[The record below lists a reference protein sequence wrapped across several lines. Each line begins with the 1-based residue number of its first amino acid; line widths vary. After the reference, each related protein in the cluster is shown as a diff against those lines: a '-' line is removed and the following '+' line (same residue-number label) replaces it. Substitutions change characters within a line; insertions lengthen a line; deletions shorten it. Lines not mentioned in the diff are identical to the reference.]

1 MKRIRNGIPS
11 SLSTGVSRG
20 IPVGIPWM
28 VAALALFGLTNC
40 GIYGGGGGGG
50 GGPTA
55 NIAGDIAG
63 VEPEDSNRD
72 IVVFVYQLG
81 NTENPDCEVPL
92 LPDENTPYKY
102 AIVQPGD
109 TIFQVPNSKI
119 GRLVV
124 AFLLDGEG
132 NDADGKIDPGDPVAV
147 LNDPNCVLDDVPE
160 NYIVTI
166 DSARINFTLQNHL
179 GFPAPGRAEADVSE
193 APDN

>member
-1 MKRIRNGIPS
+1 MKRIGNGIPS

-20 IPVGIPWM
+20 MPVGIPWM

-55 NIAGDIAG
+55 NVEGDIVA
-63 VEPEDSNRD
+63 VEPEDSGRD

-81 NTENPDCEVPL
+81 DTENPDCEVPL
-92 LPDENTPYKY
+92 LPDDSTAYKY

-109 TIFQVPNSKI
+109 TLFQVPNSKI

-132 NDADGKIDPGDPVAV
+132 RDADGRIDPGDPVAV
-147 LNDPNCVLDDVPE
+147 LDDPNCVLDDVPDD
-160 NYIVTI
+160 YLVTI
-166 DSARINFTLQNHL
+166 ANARINFTLEDHL
-179 GFPAPGRAEADVSE
+179 GLPAPGRAEADVSE
-193 APDN
+193 GPQN